1 MPASKT
7 SGEVRSFLGMAN
19 TFPDYATFTAPLREL
34 TKKST
39 VFKWTHTHIRKH
51 LNDPVLTKVKTS
63 LKEGK
68 WDENDHDLK
77 PFRLCADEL
86 TYNVSEDILLKNTR
100 LVIPTALQERATQ
113 LGHVSHQDI
122 EKTKSLLR
130 EKIWYPNM
138 DKRVKEMVDKCIAGQ
153 SAGNSTTRRQC
164 K

>member
-1 MPASKT
+1 MVKVPAPKT

-19 TFPDYATFTAPLREL
+19 TCHEYIPDYATITAPLREL

-77 PFRLCADEL
+77 PFRLCADEVN
-86 TYNVSEDILLKNTR
+86 YNVSEFLDFTMQICSKS
-100 LVIPTALQERATQ
+100 ER
-113 LGHVSHQDI
+113 G
-122 EKTKSLLR
+122 
-130 EKIWYPNM
+130 
-138 DKRVKEMVDKCIAGQ
+138 
-153 SAGNSTTRRQC
+153 STSTVLTFMLY
-164 K
+164 